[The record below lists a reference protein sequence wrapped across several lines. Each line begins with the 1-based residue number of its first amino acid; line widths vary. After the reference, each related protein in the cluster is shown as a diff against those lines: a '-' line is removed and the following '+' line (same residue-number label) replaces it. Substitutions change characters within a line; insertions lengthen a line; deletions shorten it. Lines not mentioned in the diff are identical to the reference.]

1 MLIVG
6 KHDIAIGWISDVS
19 FVLEKHWER
28 LLKEIAAC
36 EIAIREI
43 ETDLRLRAMSNDTD
57 DRELA
62 LLRRLKVEKADLLYR
77 CLNLKEAFI
86 AMLGENDIAAE

>member
-1 MLIVG
+1 M
-6 KHDIAIGWISDVS
+6 S

-36 EIAIREI
+36 EMAVREI
-43 ETDLRLRAMSNDTD
+43 ETDLRLRAMSNDAD

-62 LLRRLKVEKADLLYR
+62 FLRRLKNEKVELLYR
-77 CLNLKEAFI
+77 CQNLREAFV
-86 AMLGENDIAAE
+86 ALLGDNDIAAE

>member
-1 MLIVG
+1 M
-6 KHDIAIGWISDVS
+6 S

-36 EIAIREI
+36 EMAGREI
-43 ETDLRLRAMSNDTD
+43 ETDLRLRAMSNDAD

-62 LLRRLKVEKADLLYR
+62 FLLRLKNEKVELLYR
-77 CLNLKEAFI
+77 CQNLREAFI
-86 AMLGENDIAAE
+86 ALLGDNDIAAE

>member
-1 MLIVG
+1 
-6 KHDIAIGWISDVS
+6 VS

-36 EIAIREI
+36 EMAVREI
-43 ETDLRLRAMSNDTD
+43 ETDLRLRAMSNDAD

-62 LLRRLKVEKADLLYR
+62 FLRRLKNEKVELLYR
-77 CLNLKEAFI
+77 CQNLREAFI
-86 AMLGENDIAAE
+86 ALLGDNDIAAE

>member
-1 MLIVG
+1 
-6 KHDIAIGWISDVS
+6 VS

-36 EIAIREI
+36 EMAVREI
-43 ETDLRLRAMSNDTD
+43 ETDLRLRAMSNDAN

-62 LLRRLKVEKADLLYR
+62 LPRRLKGEKADLLHRYQ
-77 CLNLKEAFI
+77 NLREAFI
-86 AMLGENDIAAE
+86 ALLCENDIAAEQFPG

>member
-1 MLIVG
+1 M
-6 KHDIAIGWISDVS
+6 S

-36 EIAIREI
+36 EMAVREI
-43 ETDLRLRAMSNDTD
+43 ETDLRLRAMSNDAD

-62 LLRRLKVEKADLLYR
+62 FLRRLKNEKVELLYR
-77 CLNLKEAFI
+77 CQNLREAFI
-86 AMLGENDIAAE
+86 ALLGDNDIAAE